1 MIAFIGLGNI
11 GNEYAKT
18 KHNAGFWS
26 IDEFAIRNNLS
37 FKPGHGSF
45 VFSRIKSKQV
55 VLAKPTTGMNKSGIA
70 VREIMDYWG
79 ILHSEIVVIID
90 DVDLP
95 LGKIRIRPKGGDGC
109 HRGLENIIYQIGTR
123 EFVRMR
129 LGIAEPSKETRPS
142 EKYVLKPFHKDNQK
156 EVDLMIQQSVDAMEY
171 LLVNGLNQ
179 TMSKYNS

>member
-37 FKPGHGSF
+37 FKPGRGSF
-45 VFSRIKSKQV
+45 VFSRFKSKQV
-55 VLAKPTTGMNKSGIA
+55 VLAKPTAGMNKSGIA
-70 VREIMDYWG
+70 VKEIMDYWD
-79 ILHSEIVVIID
+79 ILNSEIVVIID

-109 HRGLENIIYQIGTR
+109 HRGLENIIYQIGTG

>member
-11 GNEYAKT
+11 GNEYADT

-26 IDEFAIRNNLS
+26 IDEFAVRNNLS
-37 FKPGHGSF
+37 FKPGRGSF

-55 VLAKPTTGMNKSGIA
+55 VLAKPTTGMNKSGTA
-70 VREIMDYWG
+70 VREIMDHWG
-79 ILHSEIVVIID
+79 ILHSEIVVILD

-95 LGKIRIRPKGGDGC
+95 LGKVRIRPKGGDGC
-109 HRGLENIIYQIGTR
+109 HRGLENIIYQIGTK
-123 EFVRMR
+123 ELVRMR

-142 EKYVLKPFHKDNQK
+142 EEYVLKPFDKDNQK
-156 EVDLMIQQSVDAMEY
+156 DVDLMIQQSVDAMEY
-171 LLVNGLNQ
+171 LLGNGLNK

>member
-1 MIAFIGLGNI
+1 MIAFIGLGNT

-37 FKPGHGSF
+37 FKPGRGCF
-45 VFSRIKSKQV
+45 VFSQIKSKQV

-79 ILHSEIVVIID
+79 ILQSEIVVIID

-156 EVDLMIQQSVDAMEY
+156 EVDLMTQQSVDAMEY

>member
-37 FKPGHGSF
+37 FKPGQGSF

-79 ILHSEIVVIID
+79 IL
-90 DVDLP
+90 L
-95 LGKIRIRPKGGDGC
+95 
-109 HRGLENIIYQIGTR
+109 
-123 EFVRMR
+123 
-129 LGIAEPSKETRPS
+129 
-142 EKYVLKPFHKDNQK
+142 QK
-156 EVDLMIQQSVDAMEY
+156 
-171 LLVNGLNQ
+171 LLLF
-179 TMSKYNS
+179 

>member
-37 FKPGHGSF
+37 FKPGRGSF
-45 VFSRIKSKQV
+45 VFSRIKSKEV
-55 VLAKPTTGMNKSGIA
+55 VLAKPTTGMKKSGIA
-70 VREIMDYWG
+70 VREIMDCWG
-79 ILHSEIVVIID
+79 ITFSEIVVILD

-95 LGKIRIRPKGGDGC
+95 LGKLRIRPKGGDGC

-123 EFVRMR
+123 ELVRMR
-129 LGIAEPSKETRPS
+129 LGIAEPLKETRPS
-142 EKYVLKPFHKDNQK
+142 EEYVLKPFHKDNKK
-156 EVDLMIQQSVDAMEY
+156 EVDLMIHQSVDAMEY
-171 LLVNGLNQ
+171 FLDNGLNK

>member
-11 GNEYAKT
+11 GNEYANT

-37 FKPGHGSF
+37 FKPGRGSF

-70 VREIMDYWG
+70 VREIMDYLG
-79 ILHSEIVVIID
+79 IFLSEIVVILD

-109 HRGLENIIYQIGTR
+109 HRGLENIIYQTGTK
-123 EFVRMR
+123 ELTRMR

-142 EKYVLKPFHKDNQK
+142 EEYVLKPFHKDNQK
-156 EVDLMIQQSVDAMEY
+156 EVDLMIHKSVDAMEY
-171 LLVNGLNQ
+171 FLCNGLNK

>member
-11 GNEYAKT
+11 GNEYANT
-18 KHNAGFWS
+18 KHNAGFRS
-26 IDEFAIRNNLS
+26 IDEFAIRNNMS
-37 FKPGHGSF
+37 FEAGQGSF
-45 VFSRIKSKQV
+45 VFSQIKSKQV
-55 VLAKPTTGMNKSGIA
+55 ILIKPTTGMNKSGIA

-79 ILHSEIVVIID
+79 ILHTEIVVILD

-95 LGKIRIRPKGGDGC
+95 LGKLRIRPKGGDGC

-123 EFVRMR
+123 ELVRMR

-142 EKYVLKPFHKDNQK
+142 EEYVLKPFHKDNQK
-156 EVDLMIQQSVDAMEY
+156 EVDLMIHQSVDAMEY
-171 LLVNGLNQ
+171 FLGNGLNK